1 MLRLVT
7 TINQQTTRLIVTH
20 HLCSNA
26 LDRFALSNTE
36 EVGIRPHNYSSVS
49 ACAIKTPSDHRV
61 AKETA

>member
-7 TINQQTTRLIVTH
+7 MIDQQTTRLIVTH

-26 LDRFALSNTE
+26 LDLFALSNAE
-36 EVGIRPHNYSSVS
+36 EVGIRPHNCSSAS
-49 ACAIKTPSDHRV
+49 GCAIKTPADHRV